1 MAAPAAK
8 APAGGKAPGGKGG
21 KKVQALIKLQIPAG
35 QANPSPPV
43 GPALGQQGVNIME
56 FCKAFNARTQGME
69 AGLPTPVIITV
80 YSDRSF
86 TFETKSTPAS
96 VLLKKA
102 AGLTSGSARP
112 NTVKVG
118 TVTRAQLEEIAKTKN
133 ADLTAADMDAAVR
146 TIAGSAR
153 SMGVS
158 VEGV

>member
-1 MAAPAAK
+1 MA
-8 APAGGKAPGGKGG
+8 
-21 KKVQALIKLQIPAG
+21 KKIVGYIKLQVPAG
-35 QANPSPPV
+35 KANPSPPI
-43 GPALGQQGVNIME
+43 GPALGQRGLNIME
-56 FCKAFNARTQGME
+56 FCKAFNAKTQGVE
-69 AGLPTPVIITV
+69 PGLPTPVIITV

-86 TFETKSTPAS
+86 TFETKSTPAA

-118 TVTRAQLEEIAKTKN
+118 TVTRAQLEEIAKTKQ
-133 ADLTAADMDAAVR
+133 ADLTAADLDAAVR

-153 SMGVS
+153 SMGLN

>member
-1 MAAPAAK
+1 MAPK
-8 APAGGKAPGGKGG
+8 
-21 KKVQALIKLQIPAG
+21 KKVTGLIKLQIQAG
-35 QANPSPPV
+35 AANPAPPI
-43 GPALGQQGVNIME
+43 GPALGQHGVNIME
-56 FCKAFNARTQGME
+56 FCKAFNARTQGIE
-69 AGLPTPVIITV
+69 PGLPTPVIITV

-133 ADLTAADMDAAVR
+133 ADLTAADMEAAVR

-153 SMGVS
+153 SMGLN